1 MGKIYFILLS
11 FIRSS
16 KLITFFLWGIR
27 IDSKLHKTFWD
38 LTSLVIK
45 KEIKNIKNKNFFLDM
60 GCGQFALI
68 GQFFKKKNVDSSV
81 TSVDI
86 YNKFVRNS
94 IINARYNN
102 TKIKILKSDLFSN
115 LKKKK
120 FDLISFNPPY
130 VPIKRDKTEKS
141 FKKIRYSGNNGTL
154 ITSKFLNQVKKHL
167 LPNGEVLLGINTF
180 YVSENKCIKLIEKNF
195 KIKKIIRMR
204 FNTSIVFRII
214 AI

>member
-68 GQFFKKKNVDSSV
+68 GQFFKKK
-81 TSVDI
+81 
-86 YNKFVRNS
+86 KCRFQCH
-94 IINARYNN
+94 
-102 TKIKILKSDLFSN
+102 FSGY
-115 LKKKK
+115 L
-120 FDLISFNPPY
+120 
-130 VPIKRDKTEKS
+130 
-141 FKKIRYSGNNGTL
+141 
-154 ITSKFLNQVKKHL
+154 
-167 LPNGEVLLGINTF
+167 
-180 YVSENKCIKLIEKNF
+180 
-195 KIKKIIRMR
+195 
-204 FNTSIVFRII
+204 
-214 AI
+214 

>member
-130 VPIKRDKTEKS
+130 VPIKRDKT
-141 FKKIRYSGNNGTL
+141 
-154 ITSKFLNQVKKHL
+154 
-167 LPNGEVLLGINTF
+167 
-180 YVSENKCIKLIEKNF
+180 
-195 KIKKIIRMR
+195 
-204 FNTSIVFRII
+204 
-214 AI
+214 